1 MAEYLFE
8 EGKSKQMLRDPGLY
22 LKLVLMYVEEGLMEK
37 TLEIVKA
44 MKISK
49 LRISDCI
56 FCAIVKRGFLA
67 AVKVYKELI
76 SQGCEPGQVTYSSV
90 INAYCHLGLY
100 SKVVMLFSEMEHKGF
115 DKCVVAYPSMIVMY
129 GKTGRPKMQ

>member
-1 MAEYLFE
+1 
-8 EGKSKQMLRDPGLY
+8 
-22 LKLVLMYVEEGLMEK
+22 MEK

-56 FCAIVKRGFLA
+56 FCAIVNGFSKKRGFLT

-76 SQGCEPGQVTYSSV
+76 SQGCEPGQVTYSI

-100 SKVVMLFSEMEHKGF
+100 SKVVMLFSEMEQKGF
-115 DKCVVAYPSMIVMY
+115 DKCVVAYSSMIVMY

>member
-1 MAEYLFE
+1 
-8 EGKSKQMLRDPGLY
+8 
-22 LKLVLMYVEEGLMEK
+22 MEK

-49 LRISDCI
+49 LRKEDCI
-56 FCAIVKRGFLA
+56 FCAIVNGFSKKRGFLA

-76 SQGCEPGQVTYSSV
+76 SQGCEPQVTYSSV

-100 SKVVMLFSEMEHKGF
+100 SKVVMLFSGWNKRGLMS
-115 DKCVVAYPSMIVMY
+115 VLWLILA
-129 GKTGRPKMQ
+129 

>member
-1 MAEYLFE
+1 
-8 EGKSKQMLRDPGLY
+8 
-22 LKLVLMYVEEGLMEK
+22 MEK

-49 LRISDCI
+49 LRIFDCI
-56 FCAIVKRGFLA
+56 FCAIVNGFSKKRGF
-67 AVKVYKELI
+67 VKVYKELI

-100 SKVVMLFSEMEHKGF
+100 SKVVMLFSEMEQKGF